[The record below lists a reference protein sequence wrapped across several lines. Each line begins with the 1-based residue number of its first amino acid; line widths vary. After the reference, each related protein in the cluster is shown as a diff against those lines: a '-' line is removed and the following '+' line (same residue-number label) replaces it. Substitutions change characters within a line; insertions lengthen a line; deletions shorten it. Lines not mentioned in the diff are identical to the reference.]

1 MKRLIKVCKNGTKV
15 YKESCTS
22 DRCGGLGKYAIG
34 IHNGQLRITT
44 VDNGTCY
51 KCGGT
56 GQMEITTREY
66 TPEHEAELKAKAE
79 KKEAEREAKRGAALE
94 AWKKAEAEREA
105 QEKAEA
111 LARYESHKYFGNVGD
126 KIEVQATFLY
136 WGSFDTFYG
145 TTYVYTFEDAEGHRF
160 VWKTALG
167 LDIEE
172 DSKVILKGTI
182 KEQSEYHEIRQNVLT
197 RCKVKE
203 VI

>member
-1 MKRLIKVCKNGTKV
+1 MKQLIKVCKNGTKV
-15 YKESCTS
+15 YKESCTC
-22 DRCGGLGKYAIG
+22 DRCGGLGKYATG
-34 IHNGQLRITT
+34 VHNGQPRITP

-56 GQMEITTREY
+56 GKMIITTREY

-79 KKEAEREAKRGAALE
+79 AKEAQREAKAQAARE
-94 AWKKAEAEREA
+94 AWEKAEAERKA

-111 LARYESHKYFGNVGD
+111 LARYESHKYFGKVGD
-126 KIEVQATFLY
+126 KIEVEATFLY

-145 TTYVYTFEDAEGHRF
+145 RTYVYTFEDAEGHRF
-160 VWKTALG
+160 VWKTATALE
-167 LDIEE
+167 IEE

-182 KEQSEYHEIRQNVLT
+182 KEHSEYHEIRQNVVT

-203 VI
+203 V